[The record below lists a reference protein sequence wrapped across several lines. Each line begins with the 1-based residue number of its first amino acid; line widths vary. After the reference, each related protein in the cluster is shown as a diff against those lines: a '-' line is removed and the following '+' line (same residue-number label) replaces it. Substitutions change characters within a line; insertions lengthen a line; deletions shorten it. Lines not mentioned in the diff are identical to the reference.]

1 MDINSDIYV
10 ASIDE
15 IDDSKSAV
23 QSSYESEW
31 NDDVH
36 ESFQNYIDEINV
48 ILGEMEEMSHTLAD
62 IANGLADVD
71 IDALSEECD
80 GIIGEIEAA

>member
-1 MDINSDIYV
+1 MDINLDIYKT
-10 ASIDE
+10 SIYE
-15 IDDSKSAV
+15 IDDSKLAV

-36 ESFQNYIDEINV
+36 ESFQNYIDEINL
-48 ILGEMEEMSHTLAD
+48 ILDEITEMSHSLVD
-62 IANGLADVD
+62 IANRLADVN

-80 GIIGEIEAA
+80 GIIGKIEAD